1 MKALVQKHIPQGVV
15 LCLLWTSKAE
25 QKIEIA
31 HKTYAKQFLFITAQ
45 SISFV
50 PSHTYFYFNLKS
62 IFQKYN
68 PFNRLHVALTIVL
81 TTLIL
86 GSCSEYNKILKST
99 NIEEKYNYAV
109 KAYGNKEYYKA
120 LPILE
125 ELIGVTRGTGRAED
139 VFYYYAKTHLAV
151 EDYYLANYYFKS
163 FTKTFSLSP
172 RAEECQFLAAYC
184 SQKVSPES
192 SLDQTDTRN
201 AIDEYQLFLDKYP
214 TSSLRD
220 SANKMIFNLNRRLEI
235 KDVDICKQYVK
246 TRQYQAAVSRI
257 DRFFQEYPMSSFR
270 EELLFLSIES
280 HYEFAKGSVE
290 SKKIER
296 FRSTIETYITFA
308 NLFPNSRY
316 IKDAERIYNNCR
328 SEVDKLTQTT
338 QNTNTK

>member
-1 MKALVQKHIPQGVV
+1 MVAVLLFVAALFH
-15 LCLLWTSKAE
+15 
-25 QKIEIA
+25 
-31 HKTYAKQFLFITAQ
+31 
-45 SISFV
+45 
-50 PSHTYFYFNLKS
+50 
-62 IFQKYN
+62 
-68 PFNRLHVALTIVL
+68 
-81 TTLIL
+81 
-86 GSCSEYNKILKST
+86 SCSEYSKILKST

-109 KAYGNKEYYKA
+109 KAYTNQEYYKA

-151 EDYYLANYYFKS
+151 EDFYLANYYFKS

-214 TSSLRD
+214 SSSLRD
-220 SANKMIFNLNRRLEI
+220 SANKMILNLNKKLEI

-257 DRFFQEYPMSSFR
+257 DRFLQEYPMSSYR
-270 EELLFLSIES
+270 EELLFMSVES
-280 HYEFAKGSVE
+280 HYEFAKGSIDK
-290 SKKIER
+290 KKIER
-296 FRSTIETYITFA
+296 FRTTIETYITFA

-316 IKDAERIYNNCR
+316 IKDAERIYESCR
-328 SEVDKLTQTT
+328 LEVEKLTQTT